1 MYMFIYIYTEKDS
14 LPYQNKFLRR
24 CKSFYEYLAHF
35 NFKTCNFNCNVTCSR
50 SHKILFR
57 IRFPHL
63 FLYLSF
69 ILKLSFP
76 DFSTVSLTFSLY
88 FFSSRFYAHSRC
100 SRCFTLTH
108 ILSLWNFSL
117 SNTELPKMRTSP
129 YRKWLFPSSTK
140 PFRNSNGVTLYAILW
155 DKCLTWRIIK
165 REAGSNQTAESKSR
179 ILRRS
184 FLLSR
189 RGHRRAS
196 FISHRSSL
204 TIITI
209 VVRLNIMTRRNSH
222 SGASTM
228 RRSDWSAMLVPSNSS
243 RLRVDDDVD
252 LSTIE
257 FVITMVD
264 VKLSLD

>member
-1 MYMFIYIYTEKDS
+1 
-14 LPYQNKFLRR
+14 
-24 CKSFYEYLAHF
+24 
-35 NFKTCNFNCNVTCSR
+35 
-50 SHKILFR
+50 
-57 IRFPHL
+57 
-63 FLYLSF
+63 
-69 ILKLSFP
+69 
-76 DFSTVSLTFSLY
+76 
-88 FFSSRFYAHSRC
+88 
-100 SRCFTLTH
+100 
-108 ILSLWNFSL
+108 
-117 SNTELPKMRTSP
+117 MRTSP

-140 PFRNSNGVTLYAILW
+140 PFRNSNGVTLYRDTI
-155 DKCLTWRIIK
+155 
-165 REAGSNQTAESKSR
+165 GQVSNVEDNKTRSR
-179 ILRRS
+179 KQPDGGVEEPYSPRS

-196 FISHRSSL
+196 FVSHRSSPSL

-209 VVRLNIMTRRNSH
+209 VVRLNIMTRRNCH

-228 RRSDWSAMLVPSNSS
+228 RRTDWSAMLVPSNSS